1 MEIGTM
7 RQEQA
12 ASTRK
17 RLLESA
23 TQIFTEK
30 GYEGASVRAI
40 NRNVNLANG
49 LLYHYFPG
57 GKKELFKAV
66 IEENRN
72 EIFLAIEQLKNEIY
86 IELPLKEMLEK
97 IYMGFV
103 DLIDV
108 RLDIVRMFFRE
119 KEVLECV
126 SKEQIMQVI
135 GTKDPWIADMLRQK
149 YLRGEVRKMDFE
161 MAGMQI
167 ASILINHAVIKM
179 VTDCESILE
188 IPEARKRVID
198 YQASMWLSI

>member
-1 MEIGTM
+1 MENVNM

-17 RLLESA
+17 KLLESA
-23 TQIFTEK
+23 AQIFAQK

-40 NRNVNLANG
+40 NSNVNLANG

-72 EIFLAIEQLKNEIY
+72 EIFLAIGKLKNEIY
-86 IELPLKEMLEK
+86 IELPLDKMLEK
-97 IYMGFV
+97 IYTGFV
-103 DLIDV
+103 DLIDA
-108 RLDIVRMFFRE
+108 RLDIIRMFFRE
-119 KEVLECV
+119 RETLECV

-135 GTKDPWIADMLRQK
+135 GTKDPWIGDMLKQK
-149 YLRGEVRKMDFE
+149 YLMGEVREMDFE

-167 ASILINHAVIKM
+167 ASILINHAAIKM

-198 YQASMWLSI
+198 YQASMWLA